1 MAEEEFQE
9 SEVIFSDDTR
19 DGVAPVQS
27 DGFFDRRR
35 RLLSRNCRSVPVNI
49 PLRRSNSSIVFD
61 CGGEFDEDREGGR
74 EIVPPHVIS
83 GRRIAAKMALSVCT
97 GNGRTLKGRDL
108 SEVRNS
114 VLRLTGFLEA

>member
-9 SEVIFSDDTR
+9 SEVIFSDDTH
-19 DGVAPVQS
+19 DGVATVQS
-27 DGFFDRRR
+27 DGLFDRRR
-35 RLLSRNCRSVPVNI
+35 RVLSRNCRSVPLNI
-49 PLRRSNSSIVFD
+49 PLRRSTSSIVFG
-61 CGGEFDEDREGGR
+61 CGGEFDEDREDGR
-74 EIVPPHVIS
+74 EFVPPHVIS
-83 GRRIAAKMALSVCT
+83 GRRIAAKMALSVCI